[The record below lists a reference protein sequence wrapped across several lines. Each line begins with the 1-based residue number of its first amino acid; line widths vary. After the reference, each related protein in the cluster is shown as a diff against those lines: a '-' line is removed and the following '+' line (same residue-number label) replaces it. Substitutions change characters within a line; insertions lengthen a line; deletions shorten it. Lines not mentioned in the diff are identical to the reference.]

1 MADSEQL
8 RILKEEGVQAWNE
21 WREQRPEALLSEPY
35 LGQPRFSEANLRGA
49 DFRGVNLKGA
59 NLTAAHLRWA
69 YLRDADLSGA
79 YLREADLSA
88 ADLRH
93 ADLSGANLWNANLS
107 GADLREADLR
117 KAHLSVA
124 DLIGANLWNANLSG
138 ADLGEADLRRANLS
152 GANLSRANLRWAYLR
167 EADLSGADLRE
178 ADLGEA
184 NLIGA
189 NLNDADLT
197 GCHIFGVSAWQL
209 KLSEGTKQQNLVIT
223 RPGETQ
229 ITVDEIEV
237 AQFLYLLLHNEKLR
251 KVIDTITSKVVL
263 ILGRFSAERKAV
275 LDAMPEA
282 LRKRDLLPV
291 IFDFAIP
298 ASRDVTET
306 IKVLAGLA
314 RFVIADI
321 TDATEVQAE
330 LHGIIRDFPSL
341 PVQPILL
348 CGPSESA
355 SVQNLRKFPWLLPSF
370 EYATTEHLLNNLERC
385 VVAPAEA
392 KVLELQ
398 GPKPTAS

>member
-49 DFRGVNLKGA
+49 NFRGVNLKGA
-59 NLTAAHLRWA
+59 NLTEAHLRWA

-124 DLIGANLWNANLSG
+124 DLIGANLGNANLSG

-152 GANLSRANLRWAYLR
+152 RANLSRANLRWAYLR
-167 EADLSGADLRE
+167 EADLSAAYLSE
-178 ADLGEA
+178 ADLSEA

-197 GCHIFGVSAWQL
+197 GCHIFGVSAWRL

-223 RPGETQ
+223 PPGETQ
-229 ITVDEIEV
+229 ITVDDIEV
-237 AQFLYLLLHNEKLR
+237 AQFLYLLLHNEKLGQ
-251 KVIDTITSKVVL
+251 VIDTITLKVVL
-263 ILGRFSAERKAV
+263 ILGRFSAEHKAV
-275 LDAMPEA
+275 LDAMREA
-282 LRKRDLLPV
+282 LRKRDLRPV

-298 ASRDVTET
+298 ASRDVTKT
-306 IKVLAGLA
+306 VKVLAGLA

-348 CGPSESA
+348 CGQSEFA

>member
-59 NLTAAHLRWA
+59 NLTEAHLRWA

-124 DLIGANLWNANLSG
+124 NLIGTNLWNANLSG

-167 EADLSGADLRE
+167 EADLSAAYLSE
-178 ADLGEA
+178 ADLSEA

-237 AQFLYLLLHNEKLR
+237 AQFLYLLLHNECGVDECR
-251 KVIDTITSKVVL
+251 SDVDCASTGHCDRAVVDERS
-263 ILGRFSAERKAV
+263 GAGNPSPGEAERAAIRERRARSQSVGSTQAPVCALIHCDAGKIGEVCAQAGQRACGCSGQLEHVGDCGIGDDLAV
-275 LDAMPEA
+275 KDGAWVNDQRCCCGAKLNGRSGAA
-282 LRKRDLLPV
+282 
-291 IFDFAIP
+291 
-298 ASRDVTET
+298 
-306 IKVLAGLA
+306 AGA
-314 RFVIADI
+314 PSDGS
-321 TDATEVQAE
+321 
-330 LHGIIRDFPSL
+330 GI
-341 PVQPILL
+341 
-348 CGPSESA
+348 C
-355 SVQNLRKFPWLLPSF
+355 
-370 EYATTEHLLNNLERC
+370 
-385 VVAPAEA
+385 
-392 KVLELQ
+392 
-398 GPKPTAS
+398 

>member
-59 NLTAAHLRWA
+59 NLTEAHLRWA

-152 GANLSRANLRWAYLR
+152 GANLRWAY
-167 EADLSGADLRE
+167 LRE

-189 NLNDADLT
+189 NLNDADLNDADLT

-275 LDAMPEA
+275 LDAMREA

-291 IFDFAIP
+291 IFEFAIP
-298 ASRDVTET
+298 ASRDVTKT
-306 IKVLAGLA
+306 VKVLAGLA

-348 CGPSESA
+348 CGQSEFA

-398 GPKPTAS
+398 GRKPTAS